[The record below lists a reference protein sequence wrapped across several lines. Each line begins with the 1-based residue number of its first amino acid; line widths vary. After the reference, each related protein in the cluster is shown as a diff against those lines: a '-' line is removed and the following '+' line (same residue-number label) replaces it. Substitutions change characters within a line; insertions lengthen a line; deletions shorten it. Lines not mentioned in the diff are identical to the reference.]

1 MGWSLDRTL
10 HVVAVTAALAIAAA
24 GFLSNQAFYHDD
36 AFISL
41 RYARNLASGDG
52 LVWNPGERVEGYTS
66 PLHTLSVAVL
76 GAAGVDLITASRAVN
91 ALAYAA
97 LLLFLLLLGPPLIGQ
112 RVPGRTSVALP
123 FVLVVASFPLIVWV
137 LGGLEGPL
145 FTALSASGIWLLQDV
160 LRRGS
165 SSRALAT
172 SGVLLG
178 LASVTRMDGLLFVA
192 IALPF
197 LLAGPGGVRKAIVFS
212 AAALA
217 VLIPF
222 SIWRQLYYGSIL
234 PNTFWCKATAMSL
247 DRLRLGRGYVQA
259 FVMTPPYTVVLAG
272 AAALWL
278 WLRGALDRGAL
289 YVAGVVAAYLAYVA
303 CMGGDHMPAFRLLL
317 PVIPQ
322 AALLVGMAAAR
333 LDPPAGRLVGRAAL
347 LGVVVLVGLQIG
359 RDRLNPR
366 DMDPAAFVGTI
377 VGKYIES
384 AWPPGSLVA
393 LNTAG
398 STPYFAEHLRFVDML
413 GLNDA
418 HIARRSIRAIEVPLQ
433 AMPGH
438 LKGDGAYVLSR
449 APDYVIIGPA
459 EGVTIE
465 APWFLSDLEI
475 SRDPHFL
482 VDYELIQKQ
491 CDVVTLPGHERYA
504 ATRTGVLIFT
514 YYRRRDAPHMPSLDG
529 PEEPPA

>member
-10 HVVAVTAALAIAAA
+10 HVVAITVALAIAAA

-41 RYARNLASGDG
+41 RYARNLVSGDG

-66 PLHTLSVAVL
+66 PLHTLSVAAL
-76 GAAGVDLITASRAVN
+76 GAVGVDLITASRAVN

-97 LLLFLLLLGPPLIGQ
+97 LLLFLLLCGPALIGEGAPW
-112 RVPGRTSVALP
+112 RIPGALP
-123 FVLVVASFPLIVWV
+123 FVLVLTSFPLIVWV
-137 LGGLEGPL
+137 LGGLEGAL
-145 FTALSASGIWLLQDV
+145 FTALSAGGIWLLQDA
-160 LRRGS
+160 LRRDS
-165 SSRALAT
+165 SIRALAM

-178 LASVTRMDGLLFVA
+178 LASATRMDGLLFAA

-197 LLAGPGGVRKAIVFS
+197 LVTEPADGRRKAAVFS
-212 AAALA
+212 AGLLA
-217 VLIPF
+217 VLVPF
-222 SIWRQLYYGSIL
+222 SIWRLFYYGSVL
-234 PNTFWCKATAMSL
+234 PNTFWVKATAMSWH
-247 DRLRLGRGYVQA
+247 RLWLGLRYVQA

-272 AAALWL
+272 LAVLWL
-278 WLRGALDRGAL
+278 RLRGALGRGAQ
-289 YVAGVVAAYLAYVA
+289 YVVGTVATYLAYVA
-303 CMGGDHMPAFRLLL
+303 CLGGDHMPAFRLLL

-322 AALLVGMAAAR
+322 TALLVGMAAAR
-333 LDPPAGRLVGRAAL
+333 VDSPARRLVGRAAL
-347 LGVVVLVGLQIG
+347 LGIMVLVGLQIG
-359 RDRLNPR
+359 RERLNPR
-366 DMDPAAFVGTI
+366 DTDPAAFVGTV

-418 HIARRSIRAIEVPLQ
+418 HIARRSVRTIEVPLQ
-433 AMPGH
+433 ALPGH

-449 APDYVIIGPA
+449 RPDYIIIGPA

-465 APWFLSDLEI
+465 HPWFLSDLEM

-482 VDYELIQKQ
+482 VDYELVQEQ
-491 CDVVTLPGHERYA
+491 CDVVGLPGHERYA

-514 YYRRRDAPHMPSLDG
+514 YYRRRPQG
-529 PEEPPA
+529 